1 MRQTNL
7 SFSSLS
13 SSFPSIVQLMNTF
26 SRNWLKAQ
34 KTLSRQHHMYCLFN
48 LVGNR
53 SFKLLPDPTPLLLK
67 VPSRPLSP
75 GLKLYRQLF
84 STRHT
89 YIWKCVSKSVLNIK
103 ERLTCITNN
112 RFATINKKT
121 RKPNLSHWKSFSDT
135 PFLFDMGPRKYTS
148 PHLPEAYRRGLKYLL
163 WCW

>member
-13 SSFPSIVQLMNTF
+13 SSFPSTVQPQLVESTENVIKTASHVLF
-26 SRNWLKAQ
+26 IQPSGQ
-34 KTLSRQHHMYCLFN
+34 KF
-48 LVGNR
+48 LV
-53 SFKLLPDPTPLLLK
+53 TPPPHP
-67 VPSRPLSP
+67 PSPKSPSPPPLTWT
-75 GLKLYRQLF
+75 KTIQQLF

-112 RFATINKKT
+112 RFTTINKKT
-121 RKPNLSHWKSFSDT
+121 RKPNLSRWKSFYDT
-135 PFLFDMGPRKYTS
+135 PFPFDMGPRKYTS
-148 PHLPEAYRRGLKYLL
+148 THLPEAYRRGLKYLL

>member
-13 SSFPSIVQLMNTF
+13 SSFPSTVQPQLVESTENVIKTASHVLF
-26 SRNWLKAQ
+26 IQPGGQ
-34 KTLSRQHHMYCLFN
+34 KF
-48 LVGNR
+48 LVT
-53 SFKLLPDPTPLLLK
+53 PPPHPLLLK
-67 VPSRPLSP
+67 APSRPLSP

-112 RFATINKKT
+112 RFATIIKKT
-121 RKPNLSHWKSFSDT
+121 RKPNLSRWKSFSDT
-135 PFLFDMGPRKYTS
+135 PFLFDMGPQKYTS